1 MDRKLFDH
9 IQFKKKL
16 KYNLGK
22 SAWKWMI
29 YDIFFRMKR
38 TNKSEEKMSENVES

>member
-9 IQFKKKL
+9 IQFKKKP

-22 SAWKWMI
+22 RAWKWMI